1 MNDSNVY
8 VVSPPTLY
16 MPGGGLAFCLIGND
30 KTWQDS
36 IIELLEKGIQ
46 DNQLTFYVNDAVS
59 VDPKTWVWYWHI
71 ATNCSMIICEL
82 AHATEQEV
90 RMALA
95 MCKDNMPVIFYVKPG
110 NDEFIALLNAIDIP
124 WVEDHDELIKIMES
138 AFGG

>member
-1 MNDSNVY
+1 MY

-46 DNQLTFYVNDAVS
+46 DNQLTFYVNDSTS

-82 AHATEQEV
+82 AHATEQEA

-95 MCKDNMPVIFYVKPG
+95 MCKENMPVIFYVKPG